1 MRFVGCIKRCWSGGL
16 ELNRGDYGLS
26 DYMPS
31 VIQKSYTNIDA
42 VLRLRS
48 DSGWSVALI
57 GKNLSDEYIK
67 TFSQDGPSTGG
78 GTGTADGHVGDRCA
92 YIKPGRTLQLE
103 LRYEM

>member
-1 MRFVGCIKRCWSGGL
+1 MQLVSGVNL
-16 ELNRGDYGLS
+16 LYRGDYGLS

-31 VIQKSYTNIDA
+31 VIQESYTNIDA

-78 GTGTADGHVGDRCA
+78 GTGTANGFVGDRYA

>member
-1 MRFVGCIKRCWSGGL
+1 
-16 ELNRGDYGLS
+16 
-26 DYMPS
+26 MPS

-57 GKNLSDEYIK
+57 SKNLSDECIK
-67 TFSQDGPSTGG
+67 AFSQDGPSTGG

>member
-1 MRFVGCIKRCWSGGL
+1 
-16 ELNRGDYGLS
+16 
-26 DYMPS
+26 MPS

-57 GKNLSDEYIK
+57 SKNLSDEYIK
-67 TFSQDGPSTGG
+67 AFSQDGPSTGG

>member
-1 MRFVGCIKRCWSGGL
+1 MQLVSGVNL
-16 ELNRGDYGLS
+16 LYRGDYGLS

-31 VIQKSYTNIDA
+31 VIQESYTNIDA

-78 GTGTADGHVGDRCA
+78 GTGTADGYAGDRYA
-92 YIKPGRTLQLE
+92 YIKPGRTMQLE